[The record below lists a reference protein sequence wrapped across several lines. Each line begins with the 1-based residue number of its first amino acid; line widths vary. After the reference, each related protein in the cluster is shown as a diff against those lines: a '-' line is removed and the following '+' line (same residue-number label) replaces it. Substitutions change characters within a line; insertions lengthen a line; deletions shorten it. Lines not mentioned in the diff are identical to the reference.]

1 MSKKNLVI
9 KLLLNPR
16 VRRFAIG
23 VLKDPCIRR
32 VIVKLIARQLP
43 AGKTKG
49 SALNA
54 QPGSCEGLA
63 KPFQES

>member
-23 VLKDPCIRR
+23 VLKDPR
-32 VIVKLIARQLP
+32 ARASSL
-43 AGKTKG
+43 
-49 SALNA
+49 S
-54 QPGSCEGLA
+54 
-63 KPFQES
+63 